1 MSTRLSPSRRPA
13 GKGRRNVAAAASSA
27 LHVEDLAVAYRQ
39 GIRAVHVLQN
49 LSFDAQE
56 NELVLVRGV
65 SGSGKTSL
73 LSCIAGILTPDSGTI
88 HAAGQRVTSL
98 SGRALR
104 EYRRRHVGIVFQAFN
119 LVPSLTALEN
129 VSLPLLIDGMR
140 YRRARGRALGL
151 LERFGL
157 HDRINHRPG
166 ALSGGERQRV
176 AVARALAR
184 EPTILLADEPTSNLD
199 RHTAGSVIE
208 LFQAM
213 RSPNRVVLI
222 ATHDDRL
229 LPLAD
234 RTVELGEGPPDPE
247 RSPVLTVP

>member
-1 MSTRLSPSRRPA
+1 M
-13 GKGRRNVAAAASSA
+13 AAAGSCA
-27 LHVEDLAVAYRQ
+27 LHVDDLSVTYGQ
-39 GIRAVHVLQN
+39 GSRAVHVIQS

-88 HAAGQRVTSL
+88 SAAGQQVTSM
-98 SGRALR
+98 SRHALR

-129 VSLPLLIDGMR
+129 VTVPLILDGVP
-140 YRRARGRALGL
+140 YRRARGRALVL

-176 AVARALAR
+176 AVARALVR
-184 EPTILLADEPTSNLD
+184 EPTVLLADEPTSNLD
-199 RHTAGSVIE
+199 RHTAGSVIQ
-208 LFQAM
+208 LLQAM
-213 RSPNRVVLI
+213 RSPDRVVLI

-234 RTVELGEGPPDPE
+234 RIVELGDTPPGPE
-247 RSPVLTVP
+247 LIVP

>member
-1 MSTRLSPSRRPA
+1 MASAT
-13 GKGRRNVAAAASSA
+13 SSA
-27 LHVEDLAVAYRQ
+27 LHVEDLAVAYHQ
-39 GIRAVHVLQN
+39 GSRTVRVIQD

-73 LSCIAGILTPDSGTI
+73 LSCIAGILTPDRGTI
-88 HAAGQRVTSL
+88 DAAGQRVTAL

-129 VSLPLLIDGMR
+129 VAVPLLLDGMP

-151 LERFGL
+151 LERFGMQ
-157 HDRINHRPG
+157 DRINHRPG

-184 EPTILLADEPTSNLD
+184 EPTVLLADEPTSNLD

-208 LFQAM
+208 LLRTM

-234 RTVELGEGPPDPE
+234 RTVELGDGPPDAE
-247 RSPVLTVP
+247 RPRAP

>member
-1 MSTRLSPSRRPA
+1 M
-13 GKGRRNVAAAASSA
+13 AAAASSA
-27 LHVEDLAVAYRQ
+27 LHVDDLSVTYGQ
-39 GIRAVHVLQN
+39 GSRAVNVIQG
-49 LSFDAQE
+49 LSFDAQD
-56 NELVLVRGV
+56 NELVLIRGV

-88 HAAGQRVTSL
+88 SAAGQHVTSM

-129 VSLPLLIDGMR
+129 VTVPLILDGVS
-140 YRRARGRALGL
+140 YRRARGRALVL

-157 HDRINHRPG
+157 HERIHHRPG

-176 AVARALAR
+176 AVARALVR
-184 EPTILLADEPTSNLD
+184 EPTVLLADEPTSNLD
-199 RHTAGSVIE
+199 RHTAGSVIA
-208 LFQAM
+208 LLQAM
-213 RSPNRVVLI
+213 RSPDRVVLI

-234 RTVELGEGPPDPE
+234 RIVELGDGPPGPE
-247 RSPVLTVP
+247 PTLP